1 MKPNSALSLGA
12 LLLVFFLGT
21 TYIVFGVLG
30 LDPLKGYTKA
40 TMMLAN
46 SGGLSENS
54 PVLLTGVTVGKVTD
68 VRRTA
73 TAVEVSLQY
82 NDRYLIPVNSSIRI
96 ENLSALGETYVNFT
110 PDEHP
115 GRYIEDDEVLDVRES
130 ASPTTVAEMS
140 TQIVEVINQ
149 FNSGAVTTLINTIDT
164 ALRGTETI
172 VPKLERSTKLLA
184 STILSRNETI
194 RTLLIDLQTIL
205 GDAAWTKPALTTGGP
220 QWTVLGLKLT
230 EAIEKVGNNLI
241 DKGTPADYATGD
253 GIIPTINHLN
263 LVLENLGPSLQPVV
277 PLLNSLSM
285 EATNAISGLNISAL
299 IAQAVESVGEDGSL
313 KLQVNVK

>member
-220 QWTVLGLKLT
+220 QLTVLGLKLT